1 MPITQQEMDKIE
13 DISRSLRGAIKN
25 RGGAWASPAQAG
37 FVLNFVSGLS
47 EPTTILAPQSSISS
61 AGTLACSKMLVLAH
75 RSSFRGNSFWVHYIL
90 DEGGVVLKGTHDLDI
105 TGKVATA
112 KRVTFQRA
120 LGCKPILN
128 FFPKAGIKITLQN
141 KALLKKLKSISS
153 APSSFTSSIINQLER
168 GNMLTPKQMASVQ
181 RVLLADQYGSYEN
194 LPGAGELRS
203 RAKALGVTF
212 PSNLSFK
219 RSADKRV
226 ALSILDAAEKRA
238 KVKAVKRA
246 FDQLGG
252 SDGCYM
258 SRQNLIATHSHLRD
272 ILEHLE
278 ANPCI
283 EDWAESKISQA
294 HAILQSV
301 ANYLNYGKG

>member
-37 FVLNFVSGLS
+37 FVLNFVNGLS
-47 EPTTILAPQSSISS
+47 EPTAILAPQSSLTS

-75 RSSFRGNSFWVHYIL
+75 QSSFRGKYFWVHYIL

-120 LGCKPILN
+120 PGCKPIAN
-128 FFPKAGIKITLQN
+128 FFPKAGVKITRQN
-141 KALLKKLKSISS
+141 KTLLKKLKGMSFD
-153 APSSFTSSIINQLER
+153 PSPFTLSIINQLER
-168 GNMLTPKQMASVQ
+168 GDNLSSKQMQAVQ
-181 RVLLADQYGSYEN
+181 RVLLADQYGSHEN
-194 LPGAGELRS
+194 LPSAGELRS
-203 RAKALGVTF
+203 RAKALGITF
-212 PSNLSFK
+212 PSNLSFT
-219 RSADKRV
+219 RSADKRT
-226 ALSILDAAEKRA
+226 ALSFLDAAEKRA
-238 KVKAVKRA
+238 KTKAVKRA

-272 ILEHLE
+272 ILKHLE
-278 ANPCI
+278 SNPCI